1 VSDEGAPPVAEDDE
15 PLRIPEI
22 DTTMERI
29 LCPVDGSEGSE
40 VGLSWADAIS
50 TVTGAEIVVV
60 VACDPPVTIR
70 RRGILEV
77 EHLRIE
83 MEEDAKEIATEAIE
97 LLLARGRRA
106 RAVVVVGEP
115 AEAILETS
123 QSEDV
128 DLIVMGRRGRGRLPG
143 ALVGSVSEKIARH
156 APVPVFLVN

>member
-1 VSDEGAPPVAEDDE
+1 MSDEGTTPVDDDE

-40 VGLSWADAIS
+40 ISLAWADAIS
-50 TVTGAEIVVV
+50 SVTDAEIVVV

-77 EHLRIE
+77 EHLRVE

-106 RAVVVVGEP
+106 RAIVVVGEP
-115 AEAILETS
+115 VEAILETS
-123 QSEDV
+123 QTEDV

-143 ALVGSVSEKIARH
+143 ALVGSVSEKVARH
-156 APVPVFLVN
+156 APVPVFLAN